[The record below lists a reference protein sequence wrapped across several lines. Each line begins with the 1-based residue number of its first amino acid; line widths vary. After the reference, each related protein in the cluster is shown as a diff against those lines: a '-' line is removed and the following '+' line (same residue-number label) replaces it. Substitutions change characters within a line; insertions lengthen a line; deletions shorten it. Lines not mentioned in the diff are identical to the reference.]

1 MIQGGDPTATGE
13 GGESIYGRPFK
24 DEYHSRLRFTH
35 RGLMACANQN
45 KPDTN
50 GSQFFITLDRCEDLN
65 KRYTIFARVVGD
77 TIHNVT
83 RIGEVLTDK
92 ESRPLDPII
101 LKKTEVVWNPFDDIV
116 PRVQKSVVPDVP
128 SAEKGGKSGRKGKK
142 DFKLLSFGDEAE
154 EDEVE
159 LASTEAPK
167 LKSAHDALESDGTLV
182 TAASENKEL
191 TPEEKAKLQSD
202 LRHVRTILDKDNA
215 DGENSILQGAEK
227 GKLSLEDKMQ
237 ARVAEMRRKQ
247 AEKKDLQK
255 EVIPEN
261 PEKEVISEDPI
272 EAVKVIEDANE
283 LEKID
288 EMEVEKRSTTH
299 LHLKR
304 SSLKDAD
311 VKDADLLTN
320 SQIQRAKYKRR
331 KQLHGDREK
340 DTLSKLMK
348 FKTTLSSSKQP
359 SGPTLEGPST
369 AVEGNEG
376 DAQAKADER
385 MDVPAA
391 WRIDDYLKDGEDV
404 GLTDLTGHR
413 LEFKGGE
420 KKDEMARRDDVD
432 DYVVFDPLLEAGK
445 SKFNK
450 KQQEAKRKN
459 REWANPKR
467 KGF

>member
-13 GGESIYGRPFK
+13 GGESVYGRPFK
-24 DEYHSRLRFTH
+24 DEFHSRLRFTH
-35 RGLMACANQN
+35 RGIVACANQN
-45 KPDTN
+45 NPDTN
-50 GSQFFITLDRCEDLN
+50 GSQFFITLDKCEDLN
-65 KRYTIFARVVGD
+65 KRYTIFGRVVGD

-92 ESRPLDPII
+92 ESRPLDPIV
-101 LKKTEVVWNPFDDIV
+101 LTKTEVVWNPFDDIV
-116 PRVQKSVVPDVP
+116 LRAPKSEAVPDA
-128 SAEKGGKSGRKGKK
+128 SDAEKGAKSGRKGKK

-159 LASTEAPK
+159 LASAEVPK

-182 TAASENKEL
+182 TAASEKKEL
-191 TPEEKAKLQSD
+191 TAEEKAKLQSD
-202 LRHVRTILDKDNA
+202 LKHVRTILDKDNA
-215 DGENSILQGAEK
+215 SLSSHKADAENSDHKGNTDGEK
-227 GKLSLEDKMQ
+227 MSLEDKMQ
-237 ARVAEMRRKQ
+237 IRVAEMRRKETQ
-247 AEKKDLQK
+247 KKKDIQ
-255 EVIPEN
+255 EAAPESPEN
-261 PEKEVISEDPI
+261 V
-272 EAVKVIEDANE
+272 VVDAQE
-283 LEKID
+283 TDI
-288 EMEVEKRSTTH
+288 MEVDNRTFTTTTTH

-304 SSLKDAD
+304 TPLRDEE

-331 KQLHGDREK
+331 KQLHGDRENS
-340 DTLSKLMK
+340 TLAKLLK
-348 FKTTLSSSKQP
+348 FKSSLSTSKQP
-359 SGPTLEGPST
+359 STAAPEGPST
-369 AVEGNEG
+369 PADGIEDE
-376 DAQAKADER
+376 AQAKADER

-413 LEFKGGE
+413 LEFKGNE
-420 KKDEMARRDDVD
+420 KKDEMSRRDDVD

-459 REWANPKR
+459 REWTITKT
-467 KGF
+467 KG